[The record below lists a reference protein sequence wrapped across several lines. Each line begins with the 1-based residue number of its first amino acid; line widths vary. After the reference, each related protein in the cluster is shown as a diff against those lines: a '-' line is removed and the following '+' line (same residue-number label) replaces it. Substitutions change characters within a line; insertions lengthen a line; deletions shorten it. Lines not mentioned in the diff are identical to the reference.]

1 MPPDYMSDERR
12 VLRRRLGVSLRCATE
27 VLQHIESMMKHMMG
41 HNHKRLCWTVLSNF
55 SLPQSRQ
62 LSHGEGTPSG
72 TIAAAAGQWLQTH
85 EEAQVM
91 LGSVLVM
98 VGVWWLARTL
108 ISLVFNLL
116 CPLLLVLGAVVC
128 FPQLRQPLLGQH
140 YPAAAR
146 CARALLL
153 AAADR
158 IKTD

>member
-1 MPPDYMSDERR
+1 M
-12 VLRRRLGVSLRCATE
+12 
-27 VLQHIESMMKHMMG
+27 
-41 HNHKRLCWTVLSNF
+41 
-55 SLPQSRQ
+55 Q